1 MNDFDLDS
9 REIIIRN
16 GKGDKQRTIYMN
28 DKIVNSIKKYLKER
42 KNNSQ
47 YLFCSR
53 QSEKVCRSRINQLFS
68 KYSNV
73 MHPHLLRHFAFTNM
87 ASNGFSITEIAM
99 LGGHSSTKTTE
110 IYINPSQKEIKE
122 KLNLL

>member
-1 MNDFDLDS
+1 MESGN
-9 REIIIRN
+9 
-16 GKGDKQRTIYMN
+16 KQRVVFLN
-28 DKIVNSIKKYLKER
+28 DKIIISIKEYLKER
-42 KNNSQ
+42 NSKSE

-53 QSEKVCRSRINQLFS
+53 QNDRICRSRINQLFS
-68 KYSNV
+68 KYSKV
-73 MHPHLLRHFAFTNM
+73 IHPHLLRHFAFTNM
-87 ASNGFSITEIAM
+87 ASNGFSIVEIAM

>member
-1 MNDFDLDS
+1 MEN
-9 REIIIRN
+9 
-16 GKGDKQRTIYMN
+16 GDKQRTVYMN
-28 DKIVNSIKKYLKER
+28 DKIVNSIKEYLLKER
-42 KNNSQ
+42 KSNSQ
-47 YLFCSR
+47 YLFVSR
-53 QSEKVCRSRINQLFS
+53 QSDKVCRSRINQLFS
-68 KYSNV
+68 KYSSV
-73 MHPHLLRHFAFTNM
+73 IHPHLLRHFAFTNM